1 MMVFIERFIQLLKEE
16 DDIYRLA
23 DYLNLKNPRYIYQ
36 WRSGI
41 RYPKLN
47 NLIKIANFFEC
58 SLDYLLGRSDDFYEI
73 NLTPTVRF
81 VDQLE
86 YVMKETGITQKQL
99 VDNKILSR
107 TNLYD
112 WRHDNNSP
120 NIETLVKIANYLNVS
135 VDHLVGRE

>member
-1 MMVFIERFIQLLKEE
+1 MKTFLERMDELLKLNSVKN
-16 DDIYRLA
+16 LA
-23 DYLNLKNPRYIYQ
+23 NYLDLKSNTLVYQ

-47 NLIKIANFFEC
+47 NLIKIAIFFEC

-99 VDNKILSR
+99 VDNRILSR